1 MYKEMTE
8 KIYGK
13 FTQKGIV
20 TEVKPSA
27 DEEARMMRQMS
38 FLPEGLKNESTVL
51 VDKDK
56 AVGIVLDVRMWIEVR
71 KVGEVWF
78 VESFG
83 YDININNE

>member
-1 MYKEMTE
+1 MTE

-27 DEEARMMRQMS
+27 DEEPRMMRQMS

-51 VDKDK
+51 VDKDE
-56 AVGIVLDVRMWIEVR
+56 AAGIVLDVRMWIEVR
-71 KVGEVWF
+71 KAGEVWF

-83 YDININNE
+83 YELER

>member
-83 YDININNE
+83 YELER

>member
-38 FLPEGLKNESTVL
+38 FLPEGLQNESTVL
-51 VDKDK
+51 VDKDE
-56 AVGIVLDVRMWIEVR
+56 AAGIVLDVRMWIEVR
-71 KVGEVWF
+71 KAGEVWF

-83 YDININNE
+83 YELKR

>member
-1 MYKEMTE
+1 MTE

-51 VDKDK
+51 VDKDE
-56 AVGIVLDVRMWIEVR
+56 AAGIVLDVRMWIEVVKR
-71 KVGEVWF
+71 GEVWF

>member
-1 MYKEMTE
+1 MAETS

-20 TEVKPSA
+20 SEVKPSA
-27 DEEARMMRQMS
+27 DQEPRMMRQMS

-51 VDKDK
+51 VNKDE

-71 KVGEVWF
+71 KSGELLF
-78 VESFG
+78 AESFG
-83 YDININNE
+83 YELKQQE

>member
-1 MYKEMTE
+1 MTE

>member
-1 MYKEMTE
+1 MAETTT
-8 KIYGK
+8 IYGK

-20 TEVKPSA
+20 SEVKPSA

-51 VDKDK
+51 VDKDE
-56 AVGIVLDVRMWIEVR
+56 ATGIVLDVRMWIEVR
-71 KVGEVWF
+71 KAGEVWF

-83 YDININNE
+83 YELKQQE